1 MFARSLVRNS
11 RPVDG
16 PRVRESEWISVPMTM
31 GQIVPTILLPIGW
44 REWDS
49 AKLQA
54 VLAHEEAHIRRA
66 DWAIGVM
73 ARINCCVFW
82 FHPLA
87 WWLKRELAL
96 LAEYACDDSAL
107 DADGRPAA
115 IRAGLARNSVRDEVR
130 SRAVIGGRIAH
141 GKGDQRGKKNGADSG
156 RYENDS
162 AGFRTARLGNAAG
175 VQLACGVRRIDGS
188 VSAGTDVSLPSL

>member
-1 MFARSLVRNS
+1 
-11 RPVDG
+11 
-16 PRVRESEWISVPMTM
+16 MTV

-54 VLAHEEAHIRRA
+54 VLAHEEAHVRRA

-96 LAEYACDDSAL
+96 LAEYACDDLAL
-107 DADGRPAA
+107 AQMGDRRQYA
-115 IRAGLARNSVRDEVR
+115 RALLEIAYAMKS
-130 SRAVIGGRIAH
+130 AH
-141 GKGDQRGKKNGADSG
+141 GRLLGDAVPMAKETNVEKRMEQILDDTRAIPP
-156 RYENDS
+156 
-162 AGFRTARLGNAAG
+162 AFRTARLGNFAG
-175 VQLACGVRRIDGS
+175 VQLASGISCIGGS
-188 VSAGTDVSLPSL
+188 VGAGAEADALRGARSASESAGGTAGSVH